1 MRIWIVVVAC
11 LVACKRDRA
20 AQPTQPPPSVNIRR
34 LSPVIG
40 ERIGYRVTGDIKV
53 VLGDNTNKLEAI
65 GTTDIEANEVI
76 TSVQNG
82 VVRERT
88 ITFVKFQHQPLG
100 AKQPLSDVVSGK
112 TYRWTGTPDPAWSDD
127 ERRAIAAYVR
137 RDTGEPDLATY
148 TLTDRDFTRGV
159 VWKIPPDEPAPFLR
173 GTHEGAQVTLDA
185 IDGAAAM
192 FRVDQVVVLDVG
204 DLKVPLALA
213 GGVTMNIGTARI
225 EMIALDGKVSTPTG
239 TVREAQM
246 TSRQTF
252 THTR

>member
-11 LVACKRDRA
+11 LVACKPDRA
-20 AQPTQPPPSVNIRR
+20 TQPTRPPPSVEIRR

-40 ERIGYRVTGDIKV
+40 ERIGYRVTNDIRI
-53 VLGDNTNKLEAI
+53 VLGDDTNKLEAV
-65 GTTDIEANEVI
+65 GNTDIEANEVI
-76 TSVQNG
+76 TLVQNG

-88 ITFVKFQHQPLG
+88 ITFVRFQHQPLG
-100 AKQPLSDVVSGK
+100 ANLPLPDVVTGK
-112 TYRWTGTPDPAWSDD
+112 TYRWTGSPDPAWSDD
-127 ERRAIAAYVR
+127 ERRAIAAYAR

-148 TLTDRDFTRGV
+148 TLTDREFTRGEA
-159 VWKIPPDEPAPFLR
+159 WKIPADEPAPFLR
-173 GTHEGAQVTLDA
+173 GMHEGASITLDV
-185 IDGAAAM
+185 IDGDVAM

-204 DLKVPLALA
+204 EVKVPLALT

-225 EMIALDGKVSTPTG
+225 EMIALDGKVSAPTG

-252 THTR
+252 TYAR